1 MQRIRWPQN
10 FSPFSGSDSDSDGQ
24 SAQRRT
30 RAAQLQLATP
40 NNSTS
45 GVSSSQT
52 VMGVYLFCAGDQ
64 VDLSVLKT
72 PPAGSKPVRRPELG
86 TATVAPSD
94 AVFKASPLPISQL
107 IGVPLLMRRLLAKPM
122 PTSPHF
128 DNPLASQLQF
138 DPANS
143 AVDYSSKSTRGL
155 GTVLVV
161 RADREPLHKDLID
174 RICAFHANLL
184 NIAQQRGPG
193 SMAEVL
199 KTYATPQKFLDF
211 CMESYQ
217 APGLLPANIASS
229 VHELLGGSWLDLQRP
244 MATA

>member
-1 MQRIRWPQN
+1 MQRIRWPRD

-30 RAAQLQLATP
+30 RAAQLKVAIP
-40 NNSTS
+40 SDSTS
-45 GVSSSQT
+45 GASSSQT

-72 PPAGSKPVRRPELG
+72 PPAGFKPARRPELG

-94 AVFKASPLPISQL
+94 AVFQFSPLPISQL

-143 AVDYSSKSTRGL
+143 AVDHSTRGL

-184 NIAQQRGPG
+184 NMAQHRGPG
-193 SMAEVL
+193 SMSEVL

-217 APGLLPANIASS
+217 APGLPPTNIANS